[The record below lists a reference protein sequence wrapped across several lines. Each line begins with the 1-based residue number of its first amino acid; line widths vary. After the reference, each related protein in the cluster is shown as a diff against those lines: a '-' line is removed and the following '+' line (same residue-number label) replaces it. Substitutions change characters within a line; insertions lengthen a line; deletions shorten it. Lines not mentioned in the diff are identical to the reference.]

1 MASKCPH
8 CMSKV
13 PMGLILS
20 HSYGM
25 ECPHCHTRLEVSDG
39 GRYVA
44 AFAGLAA
51 ATVVYRF
58 ARISTGMLGWALAIV
73 YAIIAFG
80 VISPLVLM
88 LVADLQ
94 TAQPEPEPIGH
105 GGAGTAASHG
115 SGHH

>member
-1 MASKCPH
+1 
-8 CMSKV
+8 MSKV
-13 PMGLILS
+13 PTGLILS

-25 ECPHCHTRLEVSDG
+25 ECPHCHTRLAVTDG
-39 GRYVA
+39 GRYLS

-58 ARISTGMLGWALAIV
+58 ARVSTGLLGWALAIV

-80 VISPLVLM
+80 IVSPLILT

-94 TAQPEPEPIGH
+94 TAPPEPEPIAH
-105 GGAGTAASHG
+105 VASAAAAGHG
-115 SGHH
+115 SGHP

>member
-1 MASKCPH
+1 MASKCPQ

-13 PMGLILS
+13 PTGLILS

-25 ECPHCHTRLEVSDG
+25 ECPNCHARLAVTDG

-58 ARISTGMLGWALAIV
+58 ARISTGLLAWALAIV

-80 VISPLVLM
+80 VVSPLILM
-88 LVADLQ
+88 LVSGLQ
-94 TAQPEPEPIGH
+94 AAPPEPEPIAH
-105 GGAGTAASHG
+105 GASAAAASHG

>member
-1 MASKCPH
+1 MAKCPH

-13 PMGLILS
+13 PARLILS

-25 ECPHCHTRLEVSDG
+25 ECPHCHARIEVTDG

-44 AFAGLAA
+44 AIAGLAA

-58 ARISTGMLGWALAIV
+58 ARISTGLLGWALAIV

-80 VISPLVLM
+80 IVSPLILM
-88 LVADLQ
+88 LVAGLR
-94 TAQPEPEPIGH
+94 AAPPEPEPIGH
-105 GGAGTAASHG
+105 GSGAPAASHG